1 MIFCLTSERSERVII
16 SLIITSDTV
25 ITSSVN
31 LFNFLGDV
39 TWSLFFWATQRNG
52 FWEGITCTLSY
63 FLVFCVSYV
72 EVPHASSPFL
82 NKATIGY
89 LTQNDIIYPSIWWFC
104 HGNHLH
110 RECETRFLGAVLIF
124 RHHHIHAIHAFSAIF
139 LGCQLSYK
147 LPIMQA

>member
-1 MIFCLTSERSERVII
+1 MIFCVTSERSERVII
-16 SLIITSDTV
+16 LGNHHEWYCNHMYWHIV
-25 ITSSVN
+25 K
-31 LFNFLGDV
+31 FLGDV

-110 RECETRFLGAVLIF
+110 RDCETRFLGAVLIF
-124 RHHHIHAIHAFSAIF
+124 RHLYSRHSRIFSYF
-139 LGCQLSYK
+139 FGCQLSYK